1 MQKIMATHE
10 KSIKTCT
17 CDWLKNAADDARF
30 PIEYDRQ
37 TNEFKLCCQ
46 LEDGTIGYTV
56 LHYCP
61 FCGGKA
67 PDIRKEQSFTQLSEQ
82 EFLRLQELTRQIK
95 SIEDAFRIL
104 GEPELGE
111 PEFNEPE
118 FNEPEFSRAEQELLQ
133 AARSL
138 TYQNLSETATI
149 HIIEY
154 EQGNVR
160 IVIQEKFIG
169 RQRSK

>member
-1 MQKIMATHE
+1 MASRE
-10 KSIKTCT
+10 KSVKTCT
-17 CDWLKNAADDARF
+17 CDWLKNAADDPRF

-37 TNEFKLCCQ
+37 NNEFKLCCQ
-46 LEDGTIGYTV
+46 LEGGEIGYTV
-56 LHYCP
+56 LHFCP

-82 EFLRLQELTRQIK
+82 EFLRLQELTQQIK

-111 PEFNEPE
+111 PEI
-118 FNEPEFSRAEQELLQ
+118 SQAEQELLQ

-138 TYQNLSETATI
+138 TYENLSETATI
-149 HIIEY
+149 HITEY

-169 RQRSK
+169 RQHSE